1 MKRLMI
7 ALLAAVLL
15 LGTVCMAESLENV
28 ETAAEEA
35 LETDAQEGEAALPD
49 LLAQPDLS
57 AQTGEAGLT
66 VPDLTDDD
74 TSIAADG
81 SRELS
86 GFFGGDIAQAASEIG
101 GLTFEAGEE
110 YAENYAGDDIALRGN
125 GGVVTL
131 IDLRPENGNDTLC
144 GIRNG
149 MTREDAE
156 VLMNGC
162 PMMWRYDEEI
172 AWLIRADAEDE
183 LKDEILVV
191 FFDEDSK
198 VAGAWYR
205 VAGM

>member
-7 ALLAAVLL
+7 ALLVAALL
-15 LGTVCMAESLENV
+15 LGISCIAESVEQV

-57 AQTGEAGLT
+57 AQTEPGLA
-66 VPDLTDDD
+66 VPDLTNDD
-74 TSIAADG
+74 TGIAADG

-86 GFFGGDIAQAASEIG
+86 GFFGGDIVKGAEEIG

-110 YAENYAGDDIALRGN
+110 YAENYVGDSIALRGN

-131 IDLRPENGNDTLC
+131 IDLRPENADDSLC
-144 GIRNG
+144 GIKNG

-191 FFDEDSK
+191 FFDEDAR

-205 VAGM
+205 VAGI